1 MIPTVAQQ
9 ISAVRNTI
17 RKSVLPALDPD
28 DSFAAEQAG
37 LVLACLDWVLDVQ
50 AFEYPYEVAEHVD
63 ARHTLMALTEL
74 NSEFAVECRALLDET
89 ASPATNPLELRQQ
102 VRGLKEL
109 VARGYRDLAAAEG
122 PSAESA
128 LRIVAEAA
136 ARQTERELA
145 WCRMTGFPQGDV
157 PNVGEV
163 LRAQRRE

>member
-17 RKSVLPALDPD
+17 GKSVLPALDPG

-50 AFEYPYEVAEHVD
+50 AFEYPYELAEHTD
-63 ARHTLMALTEL
+63 TRRTLTALMEL
-74 NSEFAVECRALLDET
+74 DSEFADECRALLDET
-89 ASPATNPLELRQQ
+89 DSPATDLLELRQQ
-102 VRGLKEL
+102 VRDVKEL
-109 VARGYRDLAAAEG
+109 VARGYRNLAAADG
-122 PSAESA
+122 PNAESA
-128 LRIVAEAA
+128 HRIVAEAA
-136 ARQTERELA
+136 ARQSERELA

-157 PNVGEV
+157 LNVGEV

>member
-17 RKSVLPALDPD
+17 GKSVLPALDPN

-50 AFEYPYEVAEHVD
+50 AFEYPYELAEYAD
-63 ARHTLMALTEL
+63 YRHTLMALMEL
-74 NSEFAVECRALLDET
+74 DPEYADECRALLDET

-102 VRGLKEL
+102 VRNVKEL
-109 VARGYRDLAAAEG
+109 VARRYGNLADADG
-122 PSAESA
+122 PRAESA
-128 LRIVAEAA
+128 HRIMAEVA

-145 WCRMTGFPQGDV
+145 WCRMTGFPQGNV
-157 PNVGEV
+157 RNVGEV
-163 LRAQRRE
+163 LRAQQRD

>member
-17 RKSVLPALDPD
+17 GKSVLPALDPN

-50 AFEYPYEVAEHVD
+50 AFEYPYEVAEHAD
-63 ARHTLMALTEL
+63 ARHTLTALTEL
-74 NSEFAVECRALLDET
+74 DSEFASECRALLDET

-102 VRGLKEL
+102 VRDLKEL
-109 VARGYRDLAAAEG
+109 VARGYRDLAAAQG
-122 PSAESA
+122 LGAESA
-128 LRIVAEAA
+128 RRIVAEAA

-157 PNVGEV
+157 PNVGDV